1 MAIKDDPGGAYRRL
15 MAATVYQAWKDLTDQ
30 DCIIALDAYLWL
42 TDPGGGPAW
51 LDALDLEKTVTDIMK
66 IIAGGGLDHAKKYD
80 RRRFTACSGKELD
93 ALSGDE
99 ISARAG
105 AAPARGD

>member
-1 MAIKDDPGGAYRRL
+1 MIDPEDRNYRPL
-15 MAATVYQAWKDLTDQ
+15 AVACITQALKDLSDK
-30 DCIIALDAYLWL
+30 DFIIALDAFLWL
-42 TDPGGGPAW
+42 TDPGGGLEWA
-51 LDALDLEKTVTDIMK
+51 DLLGIAEPEQTFATVFRY
-66 IIAGGGLDHAKKYD
+66 IAGGLDHAKKYD